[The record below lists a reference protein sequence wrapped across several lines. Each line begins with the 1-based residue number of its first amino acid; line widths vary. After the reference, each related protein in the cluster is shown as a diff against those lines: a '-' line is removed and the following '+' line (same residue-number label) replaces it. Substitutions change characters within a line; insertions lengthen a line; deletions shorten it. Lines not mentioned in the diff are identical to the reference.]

1 MPRFFFHM
9 ATKGMQLTDDIGREL
24 TCLSAAHLHAH
35 LLAHKTSARLPP
47 GETVGWMVNVADENG
62 DVPLVVLFP
71 NGIYGG
77 RAGGFGQRPPDAV
90 ALE

>member
-9 ATKGMQLTDDIGREL
+9 ATKGMQLNDDIGREL

-35 LLAHKTSARLPP
+35 LLVHKTAARLPP
-47 GETVGWMVNVADENG
+47 GETVGWMVNVAYENG

-71 NGIYGG
+71 NGLYAG
-77 RAGGFGQRPPDAV
+77 RSGNLGMRPADAV
-90 ALE
+90 ARE